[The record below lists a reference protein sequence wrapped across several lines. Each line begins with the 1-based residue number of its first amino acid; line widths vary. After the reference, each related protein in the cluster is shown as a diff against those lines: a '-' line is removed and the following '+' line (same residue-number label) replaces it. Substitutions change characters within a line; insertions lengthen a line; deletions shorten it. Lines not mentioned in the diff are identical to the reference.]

1 MKEDSTVSA
10 VEMKAGASAPHSWRF
25 VRLGGFDQVA
35 LRDGADLMAL
45 DRLDQKLW
53 AALSCPASGLEF
65 DERTLS
71 LIDTDGD
78 GRIHVPEV
86 VAAAKWAGTL
96 LKNPDGLLL
105 SADALPLSAVDDDT
119 TEGKAILSCAEE
131 ILSNLGKAEAS
142 QITTED
148 TSDTEKIFAET
159 RFNGDGIIPVESA
172 DDEDTKSVIA
182 DIIACMGFEN
192 DRSGAPGISREKIE
206 DFFSEAEAFAA
217 WWKQADDDAANT
229 LPYGDKTIDA
239 ADIFHKIRE
248 KVEDYFIRCRLVEF
262 DPKAAQALNPSNEAY
277 EAISENNLSDTND
290 QEIAVFPLAA
300 VEAGK
305 PLPLKT
311 DINPAWTESI
321 EKLSSVI
328 ITPLFGEKESLDRA
342 EWGVICKNFTA
353 YERWLARKKGARVEP
368 LGISRVRE
376 ILAGGNR
383 ARLEALIEKDEALAP
398 QAEAVSS
405 VDRLVRYYRY
415 LYPFLNNFVS
425 LFDFYTTSE
434 KSVFQAG
441 TLYLDARSC
450 DLCVKVDDMAKHSV
464 LAHLSQTYLAYC
476 ECTRK
481 GTNEKLTIAAA
492 FTNGSSDNLRVGR
505 NGLFYDRKG
514 QDWDAVIVKLIEHPI
529 SLRQAFWSPYKRI
542 SQFISAQIEKMTTAR
557 DKELQTNVS
566 KSVDGVLQPSQSKK
580 TSSSQAFDIAKFAGV
595 FAAIGL
601 AIGAIGTAIASVV
614 TGFMDLDWWE
624 VPLAILGIILI
635 ISGPSVINGYLN
647 LRRRNLGPILD
658 ACGWAVNTRAKI
670 NIPFGAVLTKT
681 AVLPPGSH
689 RALKMDPYAQ
699 KRRTWKFYAII
710 LVILAAI
717 SLFFFS
723 SYRNNWG
730 LWRNTL
736 EKSVQTLEHLKPAK
750 SPSQKAPPQ
759 KEGK

>member
-1 MKEDSTVSA
+1 
-10 VEMKAGASAPHSWRF
+10 MKAGASTPHSWRF
-25 VRLGGFDQVA
+25 VKLGGFDQVA

-78 GRIHVPEV
+78 GRIHVPEI
-86 VAAAKWAGTL
+86 VAAAKWAGSL
-96 LKNPDGLLL
+96 LKNPDDLLL
-105 SADALPLSAVDDDT
+105 SADALPLSTIDDAT
-119 TEGKAILSCAEE
+119 TEGKEILSCAKE
-131 ILSNLGKAEAS
+131 ILSNLGKSEAS
-142 QITTED
+142 EITTED
-148 TSDTEKIFAET
+148 TSDTEKIFTET
-159 RFNGDGIIPVESA
+159 RFNGDGIIPVASA
-172 DDEDTKSVIA
+172 DDEDTKSVIT

-192 DRSGAPGISREKIE
+192 DRSGAPGISREKFE

-239 ADIFHKIRE
+239 ADVFHKIRE

-262 DPKAAQALNPSNEAY
+262 DPNATQALNPSNEAY
-277 EAISENNLSDTND
+277 EAISEKNLSDTDD

-311 DINPAWTESI
+311 GVNPAWTANI
-321 EKLSSVI
+321 AKLSSVI
-328 ITPLFGEKESLDRA
+328 ITPLFGEKESLDMA
-342 EWGVICKNFTA
+342 EWGVICTNFTA
-353 YERWLARKKGARVEP
+353 YERWLSQKQGTRVES

-376 ILAGGNR
+376 ILAGDNR
-383 ARLEALIEKDEALAP
+383 AKLEALIEKDEALAP
-398 QAEAVSS
+398 QVEAVSS

-415 LYPFLNNFVS
+415 LYTFLNNFVS
-425 LFDFYTTSE
+425 LFDFYTTRE
-434 KSVFQAG
+434 KSVFQVG

-450 DLCVKVDDMAKHSV
+450 DLCVKVDDMTKHSA

-481 GTNEKLTIAAA
+481 GANAKLTIAAA

-542 SQFISAQIEKMTTAR
+542 SQFISTQIEKMTTAR
-557 DKELQTNVS
+557 DKELQTNMS
-566 KSVDGVLQPSQSKK
+566 KSVDGVLQTPQSKK
-580 TSSSQAFDIAKFAGV
+580 TSSSQAFDIARFAGV

-624 VPLAILGIILI
+624 VPLAILGIILA

-670 NIPFGAVLTKT
+670 NIPFGAVLTRT

-689 RALKMDPYAQ
+689 RALKMDPYGQ
-699 KRRTWKFYAII
+699 KKRTWKFYAII
-710 LVILAAI
+710 VAMLAAM
-717 SLFFFS
+717 SFFFYS
-723 SYRNNWG
+723 SYRNKWG
-730 LWRNTL
+730 LWRSTL
-736 EKSVQTLEHLKPAK
+736 EKSVQTLEHLQPTK
-750 SPSQKAPPQ
+750 SPSQKAPRE
-759 KEGK
+759 KDGK